1 MTPLQTLLTSPLP
14 YAALGAAGLLTLV
27 AGLRRRSEHERAQAA
42 QRLSE
47 QEREFAVTGL
57 GAEVAHELAAARLF
71 LKDLVAHA
79 PLEQTDQEIG
89 REEVARLERLLS
101 RLRRLRRAEEPR
113 VELPLLLMVQR
124 ALARVP
130 QLQRKRLQLR
140 VNVPAQTGVRA
151 GPQELEMLLVSLL
164 RSAVASAPRGGSVA
178 VRVQPW
184 AQGLL
189 LDVEDD
195 GPGLPGP
202 LGDPGFQPLELL
214 GHGGSGLDLLVAMG
228 VARGH
233 GWRLGWLREQ
243 GRTVLRLEVP
253 MDDSLTLHGRS
264 AA

>member
-1 MTPLQTLLTSPLP
+1 MTTLQTLLSSPLP
-14 YAALGAAGLLTLV
+14 YAALGAAGLLTLA
-27 AGLRRRSEHERAQAA
+27 AGLRRRSAHERAQAT
-42 QRLSE
+42 QRLRE
-47 QEREFAVTGL
+47 QEREFAVAGL

-71 LKDLVAHA
+71 LRDLVAHA
-79 PLEQTDQEIG
+79 PLEQTDLEIG
-89 REEVARLERLLS
+89 REEVARLERLLA

-113 VELPLLLMVQR
+113 EELPLQQMVQR

-130 QLQRKRLQLR
+130 ALQGKRLHLH
-140 VNVPAQTGVRA
+140 VDVPAHAGVRA

-164 RSAVASAPRGGSVA
+164 RSAADCAPPEGRVG
-178 VRVQPW
+178 VRVQSR

-214 GHGGSGLDLLVAMG
+214 GHGASGLDLLVAMG

-233 GWRLGWLREQ
+233 GWRLSWLREQ
-243 GRTVLRLEVP
+243 ERTVLRLEVP
-253 MDDSLTLHGRS
+253 MDDSVELHGRS
-264 AA
+264 VA